1 MSGVFPWVILLLV
14 TNGATLALLAALL
27 RRQRVRTRTMAR
39 QYRQM
44 KYELL
49 YDRERAEIISL
60 QSQINPHFLYNT
72 LEGIRSEALINGDE
86 AAATMTE
93 ALANYFRYNISNK
106 KDIVTVGEELDNIDN
121 YIKIQQR
128 RFGSK
133 IAYEI
138 EYDTGREEVRE
149 ARIPKLTLQPLVENA
164 IYHGLEKKADKG
176 TVRVYAVT
184 TQDRIVLRVTDDG
197 PGMSR
202 ATLEEVE
209 QNIEGMPAD
218 GTSRECH
225 GGIALANVHRR
236 IRMLYGNAYG
246 LTISSA
252 LGVGTQA
259 EVTLPRSSDASG
271 DGWDEMISHLRW
283 LEDEEP
289 PQWRQHK

>member
-1 MSGVFPWVILLLV
+1 MLPWVILLLV
-14 TNGATLALLAALL
+14 TNGGTLVLLTVLL
-27 RRQRVRTRTMAR
+27 WRQRVRIRALDR
-39 QYRQM
+39 QYQQM
-44 KYELL
+44 KYDLL
-49 YDRERAEIISL
+49 YDREKAEIISL

-93 ALANYFRYNISNK
+93 ALANYFRYNISKK

-121 YIKIQQR
+121 YIRIQQR
-128 RFGSK
+128 RFGAK

-138 EYDTGREEVRE
+138 EYDTDQEEVRE
-149 ARIPKLTLQPLVENA
+149 ARIPKLTLQPLVENS

-176 TVRVYAVT
+176 TVRVYVVT

-202 ATLEEVE
+202 AALEEVE
-209 QNIEGMPAD
+209 RNLRGDGPPLEEG
-218 GTSRECH
+218 SRERH

-252 LGVGTQA
+252 LGVGTEA
-259 EVTLPRSSDASG
+259 EITIPRSSAAAG
-271 DGWDEMISHLRW
+271 GEWDEMIRHLRW
-283 LEDEEP
+283 LEDEKP
-289 PQWRQHK
+289 RQRGQHP